1 MNCKSIKNMLTVYHK
16 NNRNIITFLE
26 NKREKDTII
35 MMKAKLKIVIILFQK
50 LKNLEKLKNDI

>member
-1 MNCKSIKNMLTVYHK
+1 MLKVYHK

>member
-1 MNCKSIKNMLTVYHK
+1 MLTVYHK

-26 NKREKDTII
+26 NKREKDAII
-35 MMKAKLKIVIILFQK
+35 MMIVIILFQK